1 MKKIVLV
8 TILIGLFLMVTAFS
22 SISATQQEEGSDIAE
37 EKSTEDM
44 NSAEFDPM
52 IVVSGLIAVI
62 DSDADGN
69 PDQVTV
75 QNHIISEYGRGLDLF
90 DYVGQMVKING
101 EFFDDGNG
109 KVLDVISYELLEDSS
124 VK

>member
-69 PDQVTV
+69 PVPVTV
-75 QNHIISEYGRGLDLF
+75 QHHIISEYGRGLDWC
-90 DYVGQMVKING
+90 DIVGQMVKITG
-101 EFFDDGNG
+101 
-109 KVLDVISYELLEDSS
+109 
-124 VK
+124 